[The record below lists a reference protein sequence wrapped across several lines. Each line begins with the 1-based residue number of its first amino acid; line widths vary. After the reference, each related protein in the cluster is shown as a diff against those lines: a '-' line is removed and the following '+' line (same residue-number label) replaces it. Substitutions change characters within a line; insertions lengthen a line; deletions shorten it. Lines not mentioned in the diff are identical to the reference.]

1 VATNFPSTAD
11 TSAIVGGDSKPAPG
25 TELSDSTK
33 LHPTH
38 SDLHENVGDAVL
50 AIEAKLGHGG
60 SPTPA
65 ANTVLTGTVSGE
77 SAWATVDTAMITA
90 DAVTGAKIADDTIDS
105 EHYAAGSIDTEH
117 IADDQVTQAKIAAGA
132 VDTTELAADAV
143 NGDKIANDAIAAEH
157 LATDSVT
164 ADAIAAGAVDTA
176 ELADD
181 AVTADKLAD
190 NAVGNDQLIDAP
202 TFTGITL
209 GGQDLGEIETF
220 SPNWTNLSGTFQSV
234 GAYYAYIKDMVYV
247 SIEAELSAS
256 TGIGDLRVD
265 LPVAG
270 ADTHQAANGMLQVQL
285 FDYDTTKYYQGMT
298 TPVDSN
304 TVQIRYNIVDGST
317 IFGQPIGSSAPF
329 TWGDGDKILI
339 TGFYRVGS

>member
-1 VATNFPSTAD
+1 MATNFP
-11 TSAIVGGDSKPAPG
+11 TSADDATTVGGDSLPAAG
-25 TELSDSTK
+25 TALSDSTEG
-33 LHPTH
+33 HPSH
-38 SDLHENVGDAVL
+38 SDLHENVGDAVQ
-50 AIEAKLGHGG
+50 AIEAKVGTG
-60 SPTPA
+60 SSTPA
-65 ANTVLTGTVSGE
+65 ANTVLTGTASGT
-77 SAWATVDTAMITA
+77 SGWATVDTAMISA
-90 DAVTGAKIADDTIDS
+90 DAVTGAKIADDAIDS
-105 EHYAAGSIDTEH
+105 EHYTDGSIDRVHLAADIIDGTKLADDAVDSEHYVDGSIDRVHLAADIVDGTKIADDSIDSEHYVDGSIDTAH
-117 IADDQVTQAKIAAGA
+117 
-132 VDTTELAADAV
+132 
-143 NGDKIANDAIAAEH
+143 
-157 LATDSVT
+157 
-164 ADAIAAGAVDTA
+164 
-176 ELADD
+176 LADD
-181 AVTADKLAD
+181 AVTAAKIAD
-190 NAVGNDQLIDAP
+190 GAVGNDQLIDAP

-220 SPNWTNLSGTFQSV
+220 PVNWTNLSGTFESV

-270 ADTHQAANGMLQVQL
+270 SDTHQAANGMLQVQL
-285 FDYDTTKYYQGMT
+285 FDSDTNKYYQGMT